1 MLLNIMTCLTHAR
14 VYRREGGREREREGG
29 RMIVDNGMIQK
40 WRMERERS

>member
-14 VYRREGGREREREGG
+14 VYRREGEGG

-40 WRMERERS
+40 WRMEGERS